1 MSPCETSL
9 VTQHFHVLVLFAG
22 AFYLGIAILCLC
34 ISINRFSVRRV
45 GHFPVFSFC
54 FCSVNFIHLI
64 WWACIWSLRLPFRKR
79 ATCNLLL
86 VFVFTLSLCFFLHL
100 HFLFWFCELERWL
113 AFKVSGCLL
122 GKLSP
127 YHILHCIC
135 SCICMCPY
143 ICVWTCIC
151 PCICIC
157 ICSFCDGGSACIA
170 IRVSGYL
177 LGNLGSAMIKR

>member
-1 MSPCETSL
+1 MVS
-9 VTQHFHVLVLFAG
+9 
-22 AFYLGIAILCLC
+22 YLQLC
-34 ISINRFSVRRV
+34 IHNFS
-45 GHFPVFSFC
+45 GHFPVLSFC
-54 FCSVNFIHLI
+54 FCSVNVIHLI

-86 VFVFTLSLCFFLHL
+86 IFVFTLSLSLHCRCVSFCICIFFLIL
-100 HFLFWFCELERWL
+100 WAEEM

-122 GKLSP
+122 GKLLP
-127 YHILHCIC
+127 NHILHCIC

-143 ICVWTCIC
+143 ICVWACIC

-177 LGNLGSAMIKR
+177 LGNLDSAMIKR